1 MKKKLKIKYN
11 SPVSLSFVILCFG
24 VTIAGII
31 TNGYITETF
40 FSVYRGSLDDILSII
55 RLISHVIGHVGM
67 NHFMSNAMY
76 ILLLGPMLE
85 EKHGSKVMFGVIIF
99 TAIATGIIH
108 CLLWENII
116 LCGASGIVFA
126 YIVLSSFTA
135 FKEGEIPLTFI
146 LVVTLFIGTEVY
158 TGIIMQD
165 NISNISHII
174 GGVTGAIVGYTFNMN
189 KM

>member
-1 MKKKLKIKYN
+1 
-11 SPVSLSFVILCFG
+11 
-24 VTIAGII
+24 
-31 TNGYITETF
+31 
-40 FSVYRGSLDDILSII
+40 
-55 RLISHVIGHVGM
+55 
-67 NHFMSNAMY
+67 
-76 ILLLGPMLE
+76 
-85 EKHGSKVMFGVIIF
+85 MFGVIIF

-174 GGVTGAIVGYTFNMN
+174 GGVTGAIVGYTVNMN